1 MKQDT
6 RIRERMVFD
15 TTSIIKRAI
24 KTRAGIDDI
33 SPADVINAALEGYL
47 VPEMLQVR
55 KRLEEGF
62 ELQKVMEVK

>member
-1 MKQDT
+1 MRQDT

-24 KTRAGIDDI
+24 KTRAGMDDV

-62 ELQKVMEVK
+62 DLQRVMDGK